1 MTNGSQAS
9 LISCY
14 ETTGLGGTAL
24 WCSNYDNLDTYNQ
37 TDIDWLEED
46 AYLRIAGIIQIF

>member
-37 TDIDWLEED
+37 TDI
-46 AYLRIAGIIQIF
+46 A